1 MTQMIASNRMELLK
15 TKEKK
20 KIAVK
25 GHSILKKKRDALIKK
40 FFELIK
46 DYKEL
51 KIKTIEKLELAYKV
65 LQKAEGV
72 SGVNRVKG
80 LSLSSEESIDLKIEK
95 SNLMGVKIPKFDIT
109 NVQASINASLIGVS
123 FYTKDTRDKFLE
135 ILPLTLKLAEIE
147 HTIFKIAEE
156 IKKTKRKVN
165 SLEYIKIPEIKDL
178 ENKIKQNLSEQE
190 RESFVRLKNVKK
202 RMDSK
207 Q

>member
-15 TKEKK
+15 TKE
-20 KIAVK
+20 
-25 GHSILKKKRDALIKK
+25 KKKRDALIKK

-80 LSLSSEESIDLKIEK
+80 LSLSSEESVDLKIEK